1 MSPPNSSFKA
11 APFIR
16 EIGRGKKGAR
26 DMSQSD
32 ARAVYE
38 AMLERQVSDLELG
51 ALLIGMRIK
60 GESVEEIAGF
70 LEAAEACFEPL
81 TAPEGPFAP
90 VIIPSYNGSR
100 QLPNLTPLLA
110 LLLAREGVPVLV
122 HGMSE
127 DPGRVTTAEIFG
139 ALGIAALSDRT
150 QATSALAKP
159 LPVFMPISLLAPKI
173 HQLLQVRRVLG
184 LRNSTHTL
192 VKIMQPFQQAAL
204 RLVSYTHPEYLP
216 VLTTYFLTVADP
228 ARGDVFLMRGTEG
241 ETVAHPRRANTVTW
255 LHQGQATE
263 LIERQAPND
272 ELPILPAASD
282 AQTTAAW
289 IKEALAGQ
297 QPIPAPIT
305 AQLEHWLKVARQGR
319 A

>member
-1 MSPPNSSFKA
+1 
-11 APFIR
+11 
-16 EIGRGKKGAR
+16 
-26 DMSQSD
+26 
-32 ARAVYE
+32 
-38 AMLERQVSDLELG
+38 
-51 ALLIGMRIK
+51 LLIGMRIK

-70 LEAAEACFEPL
+70 LEAAEASFEPL

-127 DPGRVTTAEIFG
+127 DPGRVTTAEIFS
-139 ALGIAALSDRT
+139 ALGMEALSDRT
-150 QATSALAKP
+150 QASSALAKP
-159 LPVFMPISLLAPKI
+159 VPVFMPIGLLAPKI

-241 ETVAHPRRANTVTW
+241 ETVAHPRRANAVTW

-297 QPIPAPIT
+297 QPTPAPIT
-305 AQLEHWLKVARQGR
+305 AQLEHCLNVARQLR